1 MSLTRKVWRL
11 IDSGREKPGL
21 NMAID
26 EAILRAVIEKRVPP
40 TLRFYSWESFS
51 VSLGYFQRVEGIDT
65 EFCAREGI
73 SLVRRPTG
81 GRAIL
86 HGDELTYSFSCTYED
101 FSGEIGGEVTVGL
114 YEIYRAISECFVNAL
129 KRQGLPVTMERRK
142 RVRYGHNPLCF
153 MSSSFGEITLS
164 GVKVIGSAQKRLRE
178 GFLQQGSMPYSINND
193 LIKRVFKRGDGP
205 LLFGLRDIC
214 RERGLEVPDPDETKT
229 LIKEEFEKRFNIRFI
244 KDELSDYELDLARAR
259 LQLYEISPQSNI
271 SDVRNQISES
281 KGKFISQNRTP
292 KLPTFSV

>member
-1 MSLTRKVWRL
+1 MPLTAKVWRL
-11 IDSGREKPGL
+11 IDSGQEAPGL

-40 TLRFYSWESFS
+40 TLRFYSWKSFS
-51 VSLGYFQRVEGIDT
+51 VSLGYFQRVEEIDT
-65 EFCAREGI
+65 EFCANAGI
-73 SLVRRPTG
+73 PLVRRPTG

-101 FSGEIGGEVTVGL
+101 FFGAKGL
-114 YEIYRAISECFVNAL
+114 YEIYNAISECFVNAL
-129 KRQGLPVTMERRK
+129 KRQGLPVTVERRK

-164 GVKVIGSAQKRLRE
+164 GVKVIGSAQKRLSE

-193 LIKRVFKRGDGP
+193 LIKRVFKKGDGP

-214 RERGLEVPDPDETKT
+214 RERGLEVPDRDETKS
-229 LIKEEFEKRFNIRFI
+229 LIREEFEKRFNIRFI
-244 KDELSDYELDLARAR
+244 KDEPSDYELDLASSR
-259 LQLYEISPQSNI
+259 LEFYEILKPNS
-271 SDVRNQISES
+271 
-281 KGKFISQNRTP
+281 
-292 KLPTFSV
+292 